1 MGSFLRPGLPQDA
14 LEGDVSRPEY
24 RQFGDTRTSNVLR
37 DFSGKSP
44 SLEEQQYR
52 FSYSSKS
59 GLPAQKKTVSAISD
73 LLCLTNLPIQLL
85 DALLRQGTDV
95 QFSQGN

>member
-52 FSYSSKS
+52 FSYFFEI
-59 GLPAQKKTVSAISD
+59 GIASAEKDRISD
-73 LLCLTNLPIQLL
+73 IRSSVLDQFTNSAP
-85 DALLRQGTDV
+85 
-95 QFSQGN
+95 